1 MYSFFSLNDFIPT
14 LELGIGGQIT
24 YSFIY
29 SPPFEPRP
37 APPPELEEDEFDCF
51 KVDAE
56 LEDVDELLPDLLL
69 RRNKPE
75 KQPALSDSI
84 NVVFPTPLWPNTF
97 IFIFGIGEVEG
108 INCSM

>member
-1 MYSFFSLNDFIPT
+1 MLDQVFCN
-14 LELGIGGQIT
+14 
-24 YSFIY
+24 Y

-37 APPPELEEDEFDCF
+37 APPPELEEDELDCF
-51 KVDAE
+51 KVDTE

-108 INCSM
+108 ISCSM